1 MGKGKKTKTVDREHS
16 MNLFYR
22 TVRRGFY
29 LGDQTGAKFY
39 PFPTP
44 ELDDTHHVWWRS
56 ASMG

>member
-1 MGKGKKTKTVDREHS
+1 

-44 ELDDTHHVWWRS
+44 DELDDTYHVWWKS